1 MRCRVNSKIANYN
14 KVRNKMIKQFPKATF
29 ENIPG
34 TTQMKS
40 EYAKDLKTLRYCEL
54 LEIRDRQANLLV
66 SK

>member
-1 MRCRVNSKIANYN
+1 
-14 KVRNKMIKQFPKATF
+14 MIKQFPKPPLAK
-29 ENIPG
+29 IPG
-34 TTQMKS
+34 TTQIKS